1 MNKHASNG
9 YEEAYMSK
17 EALVQAGKDL
27 GLLALLAL
35 GAAPLAV
42 GGAIGG
48 LSGMADRPSKE
59 DVGKVQKDIK
69 ATELRE
75 FLAQLKR
82 KRAMAQQAKET
93 GINERSLHI

>member
-9 YEEAYMSK
+9 YEQAYMCK
-17 EALVQAGKDL
+17 EALIEAGKDL

-35 GAAPLAV
+35 GAAPIAV
-42 GGAIGG
+42 GGAMGG
-48 LSGMADRPSKE
+48 LSGMADRPAKE
-59 DVGKVQKDIK
+59 DLGRVQKDIK

-82 KRAMAQQAKET
+82 KRALAQQGKET